1 MANKDCLSF
10 CSFPI
15 DHCIVC
21 PSIYGFRL
29 FVWHLQT
36 FLTSYCKF
44 IGMGCGF
51 LTDNGQHFGYIMG
64 ISFIGG
70 DMVFNFT
77 FNNISVISWWSVI

>member
-1 MANKDCLSF
+1 MANKNCLSF
-10 CSFPI
+10 CSFSI

-36 FLTSYCKF
+36 FLTSYCNF

-51 LTDNGQHFGYIMG
+51 LTPLRTTFRIYHGDQFYWGGYG
-64 ISFIGG
+64 
-70 DMVFNFT
+70 V
-77 FNNISVISWWSVI
+77 